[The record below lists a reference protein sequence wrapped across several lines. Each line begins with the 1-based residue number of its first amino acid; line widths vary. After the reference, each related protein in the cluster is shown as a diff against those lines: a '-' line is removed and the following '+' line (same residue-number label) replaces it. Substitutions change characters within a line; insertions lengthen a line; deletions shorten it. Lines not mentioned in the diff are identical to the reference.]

1 MPTPTC
7 WCKYNVHGYLM
18 VKLIVKLCV
27 DSTVYMCHKYC
38 GTLACSF
45 ATLLTLLCGNLRQHK
60 SPDVELVSST
70 LI

>member
-27 DSTVYMCHKYC
+27 DSTVYMLQILWHFGLQFC
-38 GTLACSF
+38 
-45 ATLLTLLCGNLRQHK
+45 NVVNIVVWK
-60 SPDVELVSST
+60 SSPA
-70 LI
+70 